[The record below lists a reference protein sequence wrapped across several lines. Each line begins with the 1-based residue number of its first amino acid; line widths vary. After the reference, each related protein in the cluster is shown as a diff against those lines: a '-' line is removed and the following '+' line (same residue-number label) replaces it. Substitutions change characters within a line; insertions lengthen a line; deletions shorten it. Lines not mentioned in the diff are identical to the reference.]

1 MVKYMRDN
9 KLYLYVAGM
18 ATGVIMAVFSLF
30 IASQVITYISEGG
43 SLLPLILIAIFLGLG
58 MGGVISFF
66 VNKLSK

>member
-1 MVKYMRDN
+1 MKDN

-30 IASQVITYISEGG
+30 IASQVIAYISEGG
-43 SLLPLILIAIFLGLG
+43 SLLPLILLAIFLGLG

>member
-1 MVKYMRDN
+1 MRDN

-30 IASQVITYISEGG
+30 IASRVIIYISEGG

-58 MGGVISFF
+58 MGGVISYF